1 MEVAVLLLLP
11 LVGGYIF
18 ARTCN
23 FTRFKSFREEGHRLY
38 FRAVFYGVFLLAV
51 CLLVRLYLF
60 AAWPSYGEIETD
72 IAPFLS
78 FVGKE
83 PSKGNP
89 VPIAIAG
96 AASMLLAYPLGKFLN
111 LFLWKWVYV
120 EQAAHTDDFERILHE
135 AVLRTIPICA
145 TMENRKVYVGFV
157 RKTFEATQEL
167 RSLAIIPLTSGYR
180 SG

>member
-1 MEVAVLLLLP
+1 MAIGTGLP
-11 LVGGYIF
+11 LLG
-18 ARTCN
+18 
-23 FTRFKSFREEGHRLY
+23 SF
-38 FRAVFYGVFLLAV
+38 
-51 CLLVRLYLF
+51 
-60 AAWPSYGEIETD
+60 PTND
-72 IAPFLS
+72 
-78 FVGKE
+78 K
-83 PSKGNP
+83 KGDP

-157 RKTFEATQEL
+157 RKTFEATQER
-167 RSLAIIPLTSGYR
+167 RSLAIIRLTSQ
-180 SG
+180 